1 MQHNS
6 SNTTYLPDYI
16 VTPGDVLAEHLE
28 SIGMTQSDF
37 SARTGMAAKTINE
50 IIKGKAPITAESAL
64 KFERTLGRPAQFWS
78 NMELRYREDILRLA
92 EKERLEA
99 HLGWMSLIPVRSMI
113 KLGWIAEFKDKTM
126 QLEELLRFFGI
137 ASPDRWNVVRKEYQA
152 AFRKSVRSG
161 KRDGAVLAWLR
172 KGEVEASTLS
182 CEPFDASR
190 FRSILGDIRTL
201 TTKTPEVFQPRLVE
215 LCASS
220 GVAVVFVPELP
231 GIGVYGA
238 TKWMGDKAVV
248 QLSLRNKSNDQMW
261 FNFFHEAGHIL
272 LHGRKAVFIEEK
284 GLRGKQESEADDFAC
299 NKLIPLRDYTDFV
312 ATRQF
317 TVAEIEAFAAEVGIA
332 PGIVVGR
339 LQHDELLPY
348 NKGNKLKVFYPWSDE
363 QC

>member
-1 MQHNS
+1 MVHNRG
-6 SNTTYLPDYI
+6 NDYLPDYI
-16 VTPGDVLAEHLE
+16 VAPGEVLAEHLE
-28 SIGMTQSDF
+28 TIGMTQSDL

-50 IIKGKAPITAESAL
+50 IIKGKAPITAETAL

-78 NMELRYREDILRLA
+78 NMEQRYREDILRLA

-99 HLGWMSLIPVRSMI
+99 HHGWLSLLPVRDMI
-113 KLGWIAEFKDKTM
+113 KMGWIAEFKDKTL

-137 ASPDRWNVVRKEYQA
+137 ATPERWNVVRREYQA

-172 KGEVEASTLS
+172 KGEIEAYNIP
-182 CEPFDASR
+182 CESFNANR
-190 FRSILGDIRTL
+190 FRSILSEVRSL
-201 TTKTPEVFQPRLVE
+201 TTKAPDVFQPRLVE
-215 LCASS
+215 LCASA

-238 TKWMGDKAVV
+238 TRWMGDRAII
-248 QLSLRNKSNDQMW
+248 QLSLRYKSNDQLW
-261 FNFFHEAGHIL
+261 FSFFHEAGHIL

-299 NKLIPLRDYTDFV
+299 DKLIPRRDYADFV
-312 ATRQF
+312 ATSAF
-317 TVAEIEAFAAEVGIA
+317 TLADIEAFASEVGIA

-348 NKGNKLKVFYPWSDE
+348 NRGNKLKVFYSWQLP
-363 QC
+363 